1 MTSQQILNRAAGLIE
16 KKGLSFEGTKP
27 EGPYCVGAA
36 LVYSSYEQQKGKR
49 KFNDKEYVIARNVL
63 TGLIGVNSSYES
75 IVDWNDDFYNDKK
88 GKKIYKRTKEE
99 VVKKLRQAAQLA
111 AEPDKVNT
119 KS

>member
-1 MTSQQILNRAAGLIE
+1 MTSPQILNRAAGLIE
-16 KKGLSFEGTKP
+16 KHGLAFEGAMKEHAFCTA
-27 EGPYCVGAA
+27 AA
-36 LVYSSYEQQKGKR
+36 LVESSYEEKNGRR

-63 TGLIGVNSSYES
+63 CGLLGINSSYES